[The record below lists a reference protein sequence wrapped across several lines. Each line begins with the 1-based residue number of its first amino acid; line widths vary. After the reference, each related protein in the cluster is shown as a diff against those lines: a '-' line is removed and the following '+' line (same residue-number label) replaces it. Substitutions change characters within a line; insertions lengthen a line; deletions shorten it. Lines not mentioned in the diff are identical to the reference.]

1 MITDHC
7 IMTVCGADLADHDD
21 DGRADAGEEGGGEQ
35 HLHARGEHGQQPR
48 GGEGEADRQQRVAP
62 PAPQHRRAQQAAC
75 TVELSTNIREASQ
88 CPEKAPTNKCLL
100 LVESA

>member
-7 IMTVCGADLADHDD
+7 IMTAADLADHDD

-62 PAPQHRRAQQAAC
+62 PAPQHRRAQEAAC

-100 LVESA
+100 LVESV